1 MHQQLLARA
10 HEIVDRMVTRLQFRF
25 EPGVSRGEQSDSLH
39 RKFGNFILYTID
51 GSTDVSIKNVE
62 LTPVGDAIM
71 AVNSIRRIA
80 IAYNF
85 GSNQQHLLIQAVA
98 PHPWLEYT
106 RLQGIVCETIY
117 RGGARSTEQ
126 YSFEQFIDSILRG
139 PEAGFISAVA
149 EPRMDSYTVPS
160 TQRVSAIR
168 LVGNQVGFTIGH
180 HINNYTRQI
189 FTLTFS
195 A

>member
-1 MHQQLLARA
+1 
-10 HEIVDRMVTRLQFRF
+10 
-25 EPGVSRGEQSDSLH
+25 
-39 RKFGNFILYTID
+39 
-51 GSTDVSIKNVE
+51 
-62 LTPVGDAIM
+62 M

-117 RGGARSTEQ
+117 RGVARSPEQ